1 MIAVII
7 ATKGRVE
14 ILVATL
20 KSIWLQTQAV
30 EVYLAVASVA
40 DSLADNRVTV
50 VLSPPGSS
58 SQRNQAIRQV
68 PPDVE
73 YIAFFDDDVE
83 LHPSYLRNAIA
94 YLERNPEVVA
104 VSGKML
110 VDGGISRAAAR
121 KVIEEDRTWMHEPC
135 LRDRGPY
142 HLLYGCN
149 MVARSAPLRATM
161 FDENLPGFGYN
172 EDYDLSIRLKEFG
185 RVGRL
190 NNCVG
195 VHLQVLT
202 GRVCGRVFGYAFMAN
217 NWYLLRKGVCHVPP
231 PWSYVRFVAIIVF
244 KRMFNNLRSALSGQL
259 ERDPWGQLHGNL
271 LALCDILRGRC
282 SPMRILEF

>member
-14 ILVATL
+14 ILVETL
-20 KSIWLQTQAV
+20 KSIWRQTQAV

-110 VDGGISRAAAR
+110 VDGVSLARRPARLSRRTGPGCTSLACGIGDRIICCTAA
-121 KVIEEDRTWMHEPC
+121 IW
-135 LRDRGPY
+135 
-142 HLLYGCN
+142 
-149 MVARSAPLRATM
+149 
-161 FDENLPGFGYN
+161 
-172 EDYDLSIRLKEFG
+172 
-185 RVGRL
+185 
-190 NNCVG
+190 
-195 VHLQVLT
+195 
-202 GRVCGRVFGYAFMAN
+202 
-217 NWYLLRKGVCHVPP
+217 
-231 PWSYVRFVAIIVF
+231 
-244 KRMFNNLRSALSGQL
+244 
-259 ERDPWGQLHGNL
+259 
-271 LALCDILRGRC
+271 
-282 SPMRILEF
+282 